1 MKLFR
6 KIFALLI
13 VLTFIIPAGCSA
25 FFEKAGFIALNDT
38 AFKKS
43 NVFCIDT
50 IGDKLVFGLYDEDTD
65 KESVQI
71 WNLKKNRQI
80 ASKDFKTDEENT
92 ISDVKL
98 TNDDNLIIYDDINR
112 KQYKY
117 DFEFNLIS
125 EDKYVFT
132 DEAYVKAEKSKN
144 IDNNMFVAYESYAS
158 KVIAD
163 KYESIVFY
171 VDDDN
176 TYFQERN
183 QNIQHLN
190 SKGKQILYCEE
201 KSNAL
206 LFYINDYSSFK
217 TVNSAQIAAVKSN
230 DMTKIPFA
238 SAFGDKYICVPLI
251 NDSGYLE
258 NIYFWNYSVDEKN
271 EPFEAQVMNNDEIDK
286 ACKSLITAINK
297 EFAVNVEL
305 NPKFDTD
312 KFSDLDYEFTDN
324 KIPSTAYLCLQ
335 ALQYTMGLYPEGIFE
350 EIGNEFDYKYRI
362 VITGKLK
369 DDSVGAYANNCN
381 GYVYIVLPTFS
392 FTIDNISHE
401 IMHTMEYKLSD
412 IDGKWDKLNPKNF
425 SYDDYETDN
434 ELPYEES
441 EKYFVRPYGMANQL
455 EDRAVTMEGLFI
467 AGVNNQSPDFLKQKA
482 VRKKAELLCTE
493 IRKAYKSVQKAENV
507 IWEKYI

>member
-13 VLTFIIPAGCSA
+13 ALIFIIPAGCSA
-25 FFEKAGFIALNDT
+25 LSEKAGFVALNT
-38 AFKKS
+38 TVSEKS
-43 NVFCIDT
+43 NVFCMDT
-50 IGDKLVFGLYDEDTD
+50 FGDKLVFGLYDEDSE
-65 KESVQI
+65 KESLQI

-80 ASKDFKTDEENT
+80 ASKDFRTDEESS
-92 ISDVKL
+92 ISNVKI
-98 TNDDNLIIYDDINR
+98 TDDEHLIVYDGIKE

-125 EDKYVFT
+125 EDKYIFT

-144 IDNNMFVAYESYAS
+144 IDNNMSAAYESYAS
-158 KVIAD
+158 KMIAD

-171 VDDDN
+171 EDDNN

-183 QNIQHLN
+183 LNIQHLN

-206 LFYINDYSSFK
+206 LFYINDYSNLK
-217 TVNSAQIAAVKSN
+217 TVNSAQIEVVQSD
-230 DMTKIPFA
+230 DMTKIPFF

-251 NDSGYLE
+251 HDSGYLE
-258 NIYFWNYSVDEKN
+258 NIYFWNYSVDEKS
-271 EPFEAQVMNNDEIDK
+271 EPFEAQMMNNDEIDT
-286 ACKSLITAINK
+286 ACKNLIAEINR
-297 EFAVNVEL
+297 EFTVNVEL

-312 KFSDLDYEFTDN
+312 KFSESDYEFTDN

-335 ALQYTMGLYPEGIFE
+335 ALKYTMSLYPEGIFE
-350 EIGNEFDYKYRI
+350 EIGNEFDYKYKI
-362 VITGKLK
+362 IITGKID
-369 DDSVGAYANNCN
+369 DDSISAYANNCN
-381 GYVYIVLPTFS
+381 GCVYIVLPTKN
-392 FTIDNISHE
+392 FTVENIAHE

-412 IDGKWDKLNPKNF
+412 IDNKWEKLNPKNF

-482 VRKKAELLCTE
+482 VRKKAELLCNE
-493 IRKAYKSVQKAENV
+493 IRKEYKSVQKAENV